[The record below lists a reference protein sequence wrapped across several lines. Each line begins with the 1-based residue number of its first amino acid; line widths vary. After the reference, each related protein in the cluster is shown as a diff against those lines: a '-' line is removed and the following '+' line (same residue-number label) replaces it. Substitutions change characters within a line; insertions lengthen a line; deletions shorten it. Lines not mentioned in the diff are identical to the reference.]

1 MSAAEPRD
9 GTRDASS
16 TARIP
21 TQDAPGLG
29 RNTGGV
35 RLHRVPNPRW
45 RAVPCASLRAHP
57 RYVAL
62 PPVERVLCGAS
73 TTPVVDDA
81 ALPFVRQHT
90 DQWIRARAGR
100 VTTSTFALALGFWSD
115 DFAVS
120 HLRLPPR
127 GRASRNAVL
136 AAARDAVSFVAH
148 ESAREVLPHANAVT
162 RTRCLEAVE
171 AYNAELAAANGDDLK
186 LAALDAGGWAVTRER
201 AVVAAAGGARDVACA
216 LGKEQEAAALLA
228 VLGAFPNSY
237 LVETGAVALSGDG
250 LGGAAGANLNLAAS
264 PDGVLVFPALGHSE
278 DATETTLARAVEAG
292 FRSECFAKPTRSKS
306 KPFFKSTSKRGA
318 PPRLAVRGVAA
329 SYFGNVFP
337 DDETRVAVAVEVKV
351 ASPFVW
357 STSGLKSYNNQ
368 AQYKVDAASDG
379 AKDHVAPIHVPQAQ
393 LEAAALRVAGTVVV
407 SYSPV
412 SGGANAGASL
422 RMRYVP
428 RDDAYVKC
436 ALEVLRA
443 NAIAEDIV
451 GSSLTHVGSSG
462 EETRSRFLRL
472 VRKTKRLAS
481 SAALVAD
488 LAPIPIPDGADDVP
502 FLR

>member
-1 MSAAEPRD
+1 M
-9 GTRDASS
+9 
-16 TARIP
+16 
-21 TQDAPGLG
+21 
-29 RNTGGV
+29 
-35 RLHRVPNPRW
+35 
-45 RAVPCASLRAHP
+45 
-57 RYVAL
+57 
-62 PPVERVLCGAS
+62 CGAS

-136 AAARDAVSFVAH
+136 AAARDAVSVAQPK
-148 ESAREVLPHANAVT
+148 APRETNANAVT

-237 LVETGAVALSGDG
+237 LVETGAVALSGDV
-250 LGGAAGANLNLAAS
+250 GAAGANLNLAAS

-292 FRSECFAKPTRSKS
+292 FRSGCFAKPRNRSKS
-306 KPFFKSTSKRGA
+306 KPSKSTSKRGA
-318 PPRLAVRGVAA
+318 PPRLAVPVAA
-329 SYFGNVFP
+329 SHFGNVFP

>member
-1 MSAAEPRD
+1 M
-9 GTRDASS
+9 
-16 TARIP
+16 
-21 TQDAPGLG
+21 
-29 RNTGGV
+29 
-35 RLHRVPNPRW
+35 
-45 RAVPCASLRAHP
+45 
-57 RYVAL
+57 
-62 PPVERVLCGAS
+62 CGAS

-136 AAARDAVSFVAH
+136 AAARDAVSVAQPK
-148 ESAREVLPHANAVT
+148 APRETNANAVT

-292 FRSECFAKPTRSKS
+292 FRSGCFAKPRNRSKS
-306 KPFFKSTSKRGA
+306 KPSKSTSKRGA
-318 PPRLAVRGVAA
+318 PPRLAAVPVAA
-329 SYFGNVFP
+329 SHFGNVFP

>member
-1 MSAAEPRD
+1 MF
-9 GTRDASS
+9 G
-16 TARIP
+16 
-21 TQDAPGLG
+21 
-29 RNTGGV
+29 
-35 RLHRVPNPRW
+35 
-45 RAVPCASLRAHP
+45 
-57 RYVAL
+57 
-62 PPVERVLCGAS
+62 GAS

-90 DQWIRARAGR
+90 EQWMAARAGR

-136 AAARDAVSFVAH
+136 AAARDAVSVAQPK
-148 ESAREVLPHANAVT
+148 APRETNANAVT

-216 LGKEQEAAALLA
+216 LGTEQEAAALLA

-237 LVETGAVALSGDG
+237 LVETGAVALGAD
-250 LGGAAGANLNLAAS
+250 GGAAGANLNLAAS
-264 PDGVLVFPALGHSE
+264 PDGVLVFPALGRSE

-292 FRSECFAKPTRSKS
+292 SSGCFAKPTRSKS
-306 KPFFKSTSKRGA
+306 KTSKSKSKKGA
-318 PPRLAVRGVAA
+318 PPRLAVSVAA
-329 SYFGNVFP
+329 SHFGNVFL

-393 LEAAALRVAGTVVV
+393 LEAAALRVAGTLMV

-412 SGGANAGASL
+412 SGGANAGGSL

>member
-1 MSAAEPRD
+1 
-9 GTRDASS
+9 
-16 TARIP
+16 
-21 TQDAPGLG
+21 
-29 RNTGGV
+29 
-35 RLHRVPNPRW
+35 
-45 RAVPCASLRAHP
+45 
-57 RYVAL
+57 
-62 PPVERVLCGAS
+62 VLCGAS

-90 DQWIRARAGR
+90 DQWINARAGR

-136 AAARDAVSFVAH
+136 AAARDAVSVAH
-148 ESAREVLPHANAVT
+148 ERAREVLPRETNANAVT

-171 AYNAELAAANGDDLK
+171 AYNAELAAASGDDLK
-186 LAALDAGGWAVTRER
+186 LAALDAGGWAVTREH
-201 AVVAAAGGARDVACA
+201 AVAAAAGGARDVACA

-237 LVETGAVALSGDG
+237 LVETGAVAL
-250 LGGAAGANLNLAAS
+250 GGCAANLAAS

-278 DATETTLARAVEAG
+278 DATETTLAKVVAAG
-292 FRSECFAKPTRSKS
+292 SYERLAKPKPSKQSKRSKQS
-306 KPFFKSTSKRGA
+306 KPSKR
-318 PPRLAVRGVAA
+318 PKDRVAA
-329 SYFGNVFP
+329 YHSSPSSASAWPVP
-337 DDETRVAVAVEVKV
+337 DIPQKTRVAVAVEVKV

-368 AQYKVDAASDG
+368 AQYKVDAACDG
-379 AKDHVAPIHVPQAQ
+379 AKDYVAPIHVPQAV

-428 RDDAYVKC
+428 RDDAYVET
-436 ALEVLRA
+436 ALRVLRV
-443 NAIAEDIV
+443 NASAEK
-451 GSSLTHVGSSG
+451 
-462 EETRSRFLRL
+462 EETTTRCRDFDRL
-472 VRKTKRLAS
+472 VRRTKRIAS

-488 LAPIPIPDGADDVP
+488 LAPIPIPEGAEDSA

>member
-1 MSAAEPRD
+1 MA
-9 GTRDASS
+9 
-16 TARIP
+16 
-21 TQDAPGLG
+21 
-29 RNTGGV
+29 
-35 RLHRVPNPRW
+35 
-45 RAVPCASLRAHP
+45 
-57 RYVAL
+57 
-62 PPVERVLCGAS
+62 
-73 TTPVVDDA
+73 
-81 ALPFVRQHT
+81 
-90 DQWIRARAGR
+90 ARAGR

-120 HLRLPPR
+120 HLRLPSR
-127 GRASRNAVL
+127 GRASRDAVL
-136 AAARDAVSFVAH
+136 AAARDATSVAP
-148 ESAREVLPHANAVT
+148 ESAREFPATNANAVT

-171 AYNAELAAANGDDLK
+171 AYNAELAAANGDDSK

-201 AVVAAAGGARDVACA
+201 AIVAAAGGARDVACA
-216 LGKEQEAAALLA
+216 LGKEQEASALLA

-237 LVETGAVALSGDG
+237 LVETGAVALGGDG
-250 LGGAAGANLNLAAS
+250 GELLGAKLNLAAS

-292 FRSECFAKPTRSKS
+292 SSGCFAKPTRSKS
-306 KPFFKSTSKRGA
+306 KTSKSKTSKSKSKKGA
-318 PPRLAVRGVAA
+318 PPRLAVPVAA
-329 SYFGNVFP
+329 NRFGNVFP
-337 DDETRVAVAVEVKV
+337 DDETPRVAVAVEVKV

-368 AQYKVDAASDG
+368 AQYKVDAAFDG

-407 SYSPV
+407 SYSPC

-428 RDDAYVKC
+428 RDDAYVKR
-436 ALEVLRA
+436 ALEVLQA

-451 GSSLTHVGSSG
+451 GEETPSG

-488 LAPIPIPDGADDVP
+488 LAPIPIPNGADDGP

>member
-1 MSAAEPRD
+1 MA
-9 GTRDASS
+9 
-16 TARIP
+16 
-21 TQDAPGLG
+21 
-29 RNTGGV
+29 
-35 RLHRVPNPRW
+35 
-45 RAVPCASLRAHP
+45 
-57 RYVAL
+57 
-62 PPVERVLCGAS
+62 
-73 TTPVVDDA
+73 
-81 ALPFVRQHT
+81 
-90 DQWIRARAGR
+90 ARAGR

-120 HLRLPPR
+120 HLRLPSR
-127 GRASRNAVL
+127 GRASRDAVL
-136 AAARDAVSFVAH
+136 AAARDATSVAP
-148 ESAREVLPHANAVT
+148 ESAREFFATNANAVT

-171 AYNAELAAANGDDLK
+171 AYNAELAAANGDDSK

-201 AVVAAAGGARDVACA
+201 AIVAAAGGARDVACA
-216 LGKEQEAAALLA
+216 LGKEQEASALLA

-237 LVETGAVALSGDG
+237 LVETGAVALGGDG
-250 LGGAAGANLNLAAS
+250 GELLGAKLNLAAS

-292 FRSECFAKPTRSKS
+292 SSGCFAKPTRSKS
-306 KPFFKSTSKRGA
+306 KTSKSKTSKSKSKKGA
-318 PPRLAVRGVAA
+318 PPRLAVPVAA
-329 SYFGNVFP
+329 NRFGNVFP
-337 DDETRVAVAVEVKV
+337 DDETPRVAVAVEVKV

-368 AQYKVDAASDG
+368 AQYKVDAAFDG

-407 SYSPV
+407 SYSPCG
-412 SGGANAGASL
+412 GGANAGASL

-428 RDDAYVKC
+428 RDDAYVKR
-436 ALEVLRA
+436 ALEVLQA

-451 GSSLTHVGSSG
+451 GEETPSG

-488 LAPIPIPDGADDVP
+488 LAPIPIPNGADDGP

>member
-1 MSAAEPRD
+1 M
-9 GTRDASS
+9 
-16 TARIP
+16 
-21 TQDAPGLG
+21 
-29 RNTGGV
+29 
-35 RLHRVPNPRW
+35 
-45 RAVPCASLRAHP
+45 
-57 RYVAL
+57 
-62 PPVERVLCGAS
+62 
-73 TTPVVDDA
+73 
-81 ALPFVRQHT
+81 
-90 DQWIRARAGR
+90 
-100 VTTSTFALALGFWSD
+100 
-115 DFAVS
+115 
-120 HLRLPPR
+120 
-127 GRASRNAVL
+127 
-136 AAARDAVSFVAH
+136 
-148 ESAREVLPHANAVT
+148 
-162 RTRCLEAVE
+162 EAVE

-237 LVETGAVALSGDG
+237 LIETGAVALSGDG

-292 FRSECFAKPTRSKS
+292 FRSGCFAKPRNRSKS
-306 KPFFKSTSKRGA
+306 KPSKSTSKRGA
-318 PPRLAVRGVAA
+318 PPRLAVPVAA
-329 SYFGNVFP
+329 SHFGNVKVFP

>member
-1 MSAAEPRD
+1 MA
-9 GTRDASS
+9 
-16 TARIP
+16 
-21 TQDAPGLG
+21 
-29 RNTGGV
+29 
-35 RLHRVPNPRW
+35 
-45 RAVPCASLRAHP
+45 
-57 RYVAL
+57 
-62 PPVERVLCGAS
+62 
-73 TTPVVDDA
+73 
-81 ALPFVRQHT
+81 
-90 DQWIRARAGR
+90 ARAGR

-120 HLRLPPR
+120 HLRLPSR
-127 GRASRNAVL
+127 GRASRDAVL
-136 AAARDAVSFVAH
+136 AAARDATSVAP
-148 ESAREVLPHANAVT
+148 ESAREFPATNANAVT

-171 AYNAELAAANGDDLK
+171 AYNAELAAANGDDSK

-216 LGKEQEAAALLA
+216 LGKEQEASALLA

-237 LVETGAVALSGDG
+237 LVETGAVALGGDG
-250 LGGAAGANLNLAAS
+250 GELLGAKLNLAAS

-292 FRSECFAKPTRSKS
+292 SSGCFAKPTRSKS
-306 KPFFKSTSKRGA
+306 KTSKSKTSKSKSKKGA
-318 PPRLAVRGVAA
+318 PPRLAVPVAA
-329 SYFGNVFP
+329 NRFGNVFP
-337 DDETRVAVAVEVKV
+337 DDETPRVAVAVEVKV

-368 AQYKVDAASDG
+368 AQYKVDAAFDG

-407 SYSPV
+407 SYSPC

-428 RDDAYVKC
+428 RDDAYVKR
-436 ALEVLRA
+436 ALEVLRT

-451 GSSLTHVGSSG
+451 GEETPSG

-488 LAPIPIPDGADDVP
+488 LVPIPIPNGADDGP

>member
-1 MSAAEPRD
+1 MA
-9 GTRDASS
+9 
-16 TARIP
+16 
-21 TQDAPGLG
+21 
-29 RNTGGV
+29 
-35 RLHRVPNPRW
+35 
-45 RAVPCASLRAHP
+45 
-57 RYVAL
+57 
-62 PPVERVLCGAS
+62 
-73 TTPVVDDA
+73 
-81 ALPFVRQHT
+81 
-90 DQWIRARAGR
+90 ARAGR

-115 DFAVS
+115 DFATS
-120 HLRLPPR
+120 HLRLPSR
-127 GRASRNAVL
+127 GRASRDAVL
-136 AAARDAVSFVAH
+136 AAARDATSVAP
-148 ESAREVLPHANAVT
+148 ESAREFFATNANAVT

-171 AYNAELAAANGDDLK
+171 AYNAELAAANGDDSK

-201 AVVAAAGGARDVACA
+201 AIVAAAGGARDVACA
-216 LGKEQEAAALLA
+216 LGKEQEASALLA

-237 LVETGAVALSGDG
+237 LVETGAVALGGDG
-250 LGGAAGANLNLAAS
+250 GELLGAKLNLAAS

-292 FRSECFAKPTRSKS
+292 SSGCFAKPTRSKS
-306 KPFFKSTSKRGA
+306 KTSKSKTSKSKSKKGA
-318 PPRLAVRGVAA
+318 PPRLAVPVAA
-329 SYFGNVFP
+329 NRFGNVFP
-337 DDETRVAVAVEVKV
+337 DDETPRVAVAVEVKV

-368 AQYKVDAASDG
+368 AQYKVDAAFDG

-407 SYSPV
+407 SYSPCG
-412 SGGANAGASL
+412 GGANAGASL

-428 RDDAYVKC
+428 RDDAYVKR
-436 ALEVLRA
+436 ALEVLQA

-451 GSSLTHVGSSG
+451 GEETPSG

-488 LAPIPIPDGADDVP
+488 LAPIPIPNGADDGP

>member
-1 MSAAEPRD
+1 M
-9 GTRDASS
+9 
-16 TARIP
+16 
-21 TQDAPGLG
+21 
-29 RNTGGV
+29 
-35 RLHRVPNPRW
+35 
-45 RAVPCASLRAHP
+45 
-57 RYVAL
+57 
-62 PPVERVLCGAS
+62 CGAS

-90 DQWIRARAGR
+90 DQWINARAGR

-136 AAARDAVSFVAH
+136 AAARDAVSVAH
-148 ESAREVLPHANAVT
+148 ERAREVLPRETNANAVT

-171 AYNAELAAANGDDLK
+171 AYNAELAAASGDDLK

-250 LGGAAGANLNLAAS
+250 GAAGANLNLAAS

-292 FRSECFAKPTRSKS
+292 SSECFAKPTRSKS
-306 KPFFKSTSKRGA
+306 KPSKSTSKRGA
-318 PPRLAVRGVAA
+318 PPRLAVPVAA
-329 SYFGNVFP
+329 SHFGNVFL

-407 SYSPV
+407 SYSPC

-428 RDDAYVKC
+428 RDDAYVKR
-436 ALEVLRA
+436 ALEVLQA

-451 GSSLTHVGSSG
+451 GEETPSG

-481 SAALVAD
+481 SAALVAE

-502 FLR
+502 FLRFMGLGFRV